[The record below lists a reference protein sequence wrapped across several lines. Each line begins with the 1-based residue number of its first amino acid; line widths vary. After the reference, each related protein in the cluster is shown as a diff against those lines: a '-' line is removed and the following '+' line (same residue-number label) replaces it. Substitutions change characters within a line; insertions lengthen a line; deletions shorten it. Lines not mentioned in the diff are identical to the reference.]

1 MTKRLR
7 MAHGTSRRAE
17 PPCHPVIL
25 SNAVYAARSTQPH
38 DPQPAAALQYVV
50 VPGWNV
56 RQLCQNSWYAV
67 TDVSVSTAPRPLS
80 A

>member
-1 MTKRLR
+1 MRNLL
-7 MAHGTSRRAE
+7 
-17 PPCHPVIL
+17 VIL
-25 SNAVYAARSTQPH
+25 SSCLFLQFGSGAPMQATQHAARSGRGIRS
-38 DPQPAAALQYVV
+38 PQSAAAVQYVV

-67 TDVSVSTAPRPLS
+67 TGVSASVAPRPLS